1 MVWTSVQQLR
11 SESLFGSSVK
21 SPPLITEDYEG
32 WKSSAT
38 SVQAKREVDE
48 NLESVPVVEVLD
60 AREGVVHPAGVTAMG
75 TRENAAGFGL
85 RECPVHVARNR
96 YNI

>member
-1 MVWTSVQQLR
+1 MSVQQLR
-11 SESLFGSSVK
+11 SESLLGSFVN
-21 SPPLITEDYEG
+21 SPPLVVEDYEG
-32 WKSSAT
+32 WESSAT
-38 SVQAKREVDE
+38 SVQAKWEVDE
-48 NLESVPVVEVLD
+48 RLGSVPVVEVLD

-85 RECPVHVARNR
+85 RECLVHVARNR